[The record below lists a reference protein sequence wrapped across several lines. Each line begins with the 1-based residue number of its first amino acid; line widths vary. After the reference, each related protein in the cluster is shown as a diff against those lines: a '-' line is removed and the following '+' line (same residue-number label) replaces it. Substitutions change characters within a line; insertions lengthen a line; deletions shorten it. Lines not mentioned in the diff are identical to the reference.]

1 MIFLDTSYILGLL
14 LEKDS
19 YHNISRNIESL
30 LADEKKMINITVIQ
44 EVLNSLNNVNYHDD
58 ISLVVDI
65 LFSLDRM
72 EYLSERDY
80 SEAID
85 LFKYYNKSINFSDCT
100 ILQSMQKNNVTNIVS
115 FDSDFDKISGIS
127 RLSGF

>member
-14 LEKDS
+14 LENDS

-72 EYLSERDY
+72 EYLSEKDY

-85 LFKYYNKSINFSDCT
+85 LFKY
-100 ILQSMQKNNVTNIVS
+100 
-115 FDSDFDKISGIS
+115 
-127 RLSGF
+127 